1 MIKRGNIVTRLAKL
15 APAPI
20 VTNSEGSAQQIKVD
34 DDANKDIRL
43 ADLSFIFVKTFRF
56 RVLEFWLH
64 SDH

>member
-20 VTNSEGSAQQIKVD
+20 VTNNEGSAQQIKVD

-43 ADLSFIFVKTFRF
+43 ADLSFIFAQMFRF
-56 RVLEFWLH
+56 QVLEFWLH
-64 SDH
+64 FDH